1 MTPSGST
8 PGPNSRKNPDFA
20 LDACY
25 IVTHYSGMESTGG
38 PTEPMRTWIA
48 QLRKGLVELCVMAA
62 LQDGEAYGYEI
73 LQRLGDAGNLAVTES
88 TVYPILVRL
97 AKDDLVEVRVAPS
110 PAGPPRRYYRLT
122 GAGRARLADMRR
134 YWHTLVESVNE
145 LVSGGSP

>member
-1 MTPSGST
+1 
-8 PGPNSRKNPDFA
+8 
-20 LDACY
+20 
-25 IVTHYSGMESTGG
+25 MESTGG

-62 LQDGEAYGYEI
+62 LEDGEAYGYEI

-110 PAGPPRRYYRLT
+110 PSGPPRRYYRLT
-122 GAGRARLADMRR
+122 DAGRGRLADMRR